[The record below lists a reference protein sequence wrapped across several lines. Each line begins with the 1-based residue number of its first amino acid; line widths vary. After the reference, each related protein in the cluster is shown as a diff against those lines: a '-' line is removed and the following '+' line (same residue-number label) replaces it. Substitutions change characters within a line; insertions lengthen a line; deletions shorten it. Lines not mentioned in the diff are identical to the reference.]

1 MEQKII
7 QVGNSTGVII
17 PKLLLEQTG
26 FETGTQVIIE
36 TDPQTKSLVI
46 RKKGEKQV
54 RSSLTPEFLDLL
66 KKVNE
71 HYGDAL
77 RKLALK

>member
-17 PKLLLEQTG
+17 PKVLLEQAG

-46 RKKGEKQV
+46 RKKGKKQV
-54 RSSLTPEFLDLL
+54 RSSLTPEFMDLL

-71 HYGDAL
+71 QYGDAL
-77 RKLALK
+77 KELAQK